1 MPEALETELYEL
13 SVPGKLIGKEIIDV
27 EARRIGICHSIKLR
41 FGTDKKNEM
50 KIELFVIIKG
60 LDVEFDIPFTQIDKI
75 GNVIKLK
82 IPARQADELHAKDA
96 VRLQEDLAAEIRAN
110 ASRI

>member
-1 MPEALETELYEL
+1 MPDSLETELYEL

-27 EARRIGICHSIKLR
+27 EARRIGICHSIKIR
-41 FGTDKKNEM
+41 FGIDKKNET
-50 KIELFVIIKG
+50 KIELVMIIKG
-60 LDVEFDIPFTQIDKI
+60 LDIEFDIPFQQIEKI

-96 VRLQEDLAAEIRAN
+96 VRLQEDLAAEIRAH
-110 ASRI
+110 ASKI